1 MSSTS
6 SFKPKFLVLYLTAI
20 GMPLWGLILIFRY
33 GNKLVA
39 PATTDAWKATMASG
53 SGVQAFSPGLLV
65 LQLAVVL
72 AACAFIGHIF
82 HRLHQPRVIGEMIAG
97 ILLGP
102 SLLGWVAPWLS
113 SHLFP
118 PASLGPLNALSQIG
132 LVLFMFLVGLELN
145 LKELKDQKG
154 VAVFTSHISI
164 VTPLVFG
171 ALLAFYLYPRLS
183 SNSVSFTQF
192 GLFMGAALSITAFPV
207 LARILAE
214 RKLLQTPIATAA
226 ITCAAVDDVTGW
238 CIVAYM
244 IFLARSA
251 SLAIP
256 VWFTVAGLLAFAALM
271 IFAVRP
277 LLRRFP
283 AFYAVGGENSLLAL
297 LIFVLLAAFC
307 SEWLGVHVLFGAFL
321 LGAVMP
327 REEAFV
333 HSVTEQIGPLVRTL
347 LLPLFFAFTGLRT
360 NVSLISG
367 AQMWLYCAL
376 ILVVAIAGKF
386 GSSTLAARCMGMP
399 LREAAALGI
408 LMNTRGLME
417 LVILNIGLDAGII
430 SPALFSMMVIM
441 ALFTTLM
448 TTPLLDLLYLRK
460 LHPLAGF
467 QALGRPAND
476 PAA

>member
-1 MSSTS
+1 M
-6 SFKPKFLVLYLTAI
+6 AI
-20 GMPLWGLILIFRY
+20 GVPLLGLLLIFRY

-39 PATTDAWKATMASG
+39 PAATDVWKAAAASG
-53 SGVQAFSPGLLV
+53 SGLQAFSSGLFV

-72 AACAFIGHIF
+72 AACAFIGSIF
-82 HRLHQPRVIGEMIAG
+82 RRLHQPRVIGEMIAG

-102 SLLGWVAPWLS
+102 SFLGWVAPWFS
-113 SHLFP
+113 AHLFP
-118 PASLGPLNALSQIG
+118 PASLGPLNALSQTG

-145 LKELKDQKG
+145 LKELKGQKG
-154 VAVFTSHISI
+154 VAVFTSHMSI
-164 VTPLVFG
+164 IMPLVSG
-171 ALLAFYLYPRLS
+171 TLLALYLYPRLS

-214 RKLLQTPIATAA
+214 RKLLQNPMATAA

-238 CIVAYM
+238 CIVAYI
-244 IFLARSA
+244 IFLTRSA
-251 SLAIP
+251 SFVLP
-256 VWFTVAGLLAFAALM
+256 VWLTIAGMLAFAALM

-283 AFYAVGGENSLLAL
+283 ALYVSGENSLLAL

-307 SEWLGVHVLFGAFL
+307 SEWLGVHLLFGAFL

-333 HSVTEQIGPLVRTL
+333 HSVTEQLGPLVQTL
-347 LLPLFFAFTGLRT
+347 LLPLYFAFTGLRT
-360 NVSLISG
+360 NISLISG
-367 AQMWLYCAL
+367 AQMWFYCVL

-386 GSSTLAARCMGMP
+386 GGSTLAARCMGMP
-399 LREAAALGI
+399 LREAAALGM

-441 ALFTTLM
+441 ALFATLM

-460 LHPLAGF
+460 LNPLSGF
-467 QALGRPAND
+467 QTLVRPAND